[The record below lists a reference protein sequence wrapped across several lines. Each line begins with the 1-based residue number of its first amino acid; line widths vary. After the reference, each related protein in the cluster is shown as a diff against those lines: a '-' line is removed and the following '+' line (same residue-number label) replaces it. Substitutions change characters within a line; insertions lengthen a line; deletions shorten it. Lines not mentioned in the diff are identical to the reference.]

1 MREQAIAD
9 ARAFFDRTFMERLA
23 RRVAMPTESQV
34 PERRDVLRA
43 YLEGEIGA
51 ELQGLGFTNHLF
63 PNPSGHGGP
72 YLVSRRV
79 EDPKLPT
86 LFTYGHAD
94 VVRGMEGE
102 WQGGRSP
109 WKLERDGDRL
119 YGRGVVDNKGQHT
132 LNLIALAAIL
142 QRRGRLGFN
151 VTAFFESS
159 EEVGSPG
166 IKTLCEQQRDLLDA
180 DVFIASDG
188 PRLDPAIPTL
198 YLGARG
204 AADFDLSVDYR
215 AGGHHSGNWGGLL
228 ANPAIRLANAIASMV
243 DERGRVR
250 VRELV
255 PEKIPDSIRAA
266 LAECPL
272 ADTKEGP
279 AIDDWWGEPGL
290 SRAEKVF
297 GWNSFE
303 VLAMGSADINAPVNA
318 VPPSARARLHIRY
331 TVDRPVES
339 FLPAIR
345 RHLSAHGY
353 HDVRVEQV
361 SGNEWGATRLD
372 PLHPWPSFIAQSI
385 EKTTGKRTVRVPNF
399 GASLPNDSFAVTL
412 GLPTI
417 FIPHSYRSCSQHA
430 PNEHGLISLFEDGLA
445 IMAGLFWDLGE
456 LPWPEKQGNHKVIG
470 TALHPKST

>member
-1 MREQAIAD
+1 MTREQAIRD
-9 ARAFFDRTFMERLA
+9 ARALFGQTFLDRLA
-23 RRVAMPTESQV
+23 RRVALPTESQK
-34 PERRDVLRA
+34 PERVDVLLR
-43 YLEGEIGA
+43 YLKDEIA
-51 ELQGLGFTNHLF
+51 PELEGLGFVNQIF

-72 YLVSRRV
+72 FLISRRV
-79 EDPKLPT
+79 EDPALPT

-102 WQGGRSP
+102 WQAGRSP
-109 WKLERDGDRL
+109 WQLDRDGDRL

-132 LNLIALAAIL
+132 LNLIALAAVL
-142 QRRGRLGFN
+142 NGRGRLGYN

-166 IKTLCEQQRDLLDA
+166 IKMLCEQQRALLNA

-188 PRLDPAIPTL
+188 PRLDPASPTL

-215 AGGHHSGNWGGLL
+215 TGGHHSGNWGGLL

-250 VRELV
+250 ARELV

-266 LAECPL
+266 LADCALSDPP
-272 ADTKEGP
+272 DGP

-297 GWNSFE
+297 GWNTLD
-303 VLAMGSADINAPVNA
+303 VLAMGAADIAAPVNA
-318 VPPSARARLHIRY
+318 IPPSARARLHIRY

-345 RHLSAHGY
+345 RHLAAYGY
-353 HDVRVEQV
+353 DDVRVEQV
-361 SGNEWGATRLD
+361 VGNEWGATRLD
-372 PLHPWPSFIAQSI
+372 PSHPWPSLVARSIAD
-385 EKTTGKRTVRVPNF
+385 TTGKKTIRVPNF
-399 GASLPNDSFAVTL
+399 GASLPNDSFAITL

-430 PNEHGLISLFEDGLA
+430 PDEHGLLSVFEEGLD

-456 LPWPEKQGNHKVIG
+456 TVWPARGRQQ
-470 TALHPKST
+470 